1 MASNDKGVHVA
12 TPPGGEHVQHIHATK
27 EDRIKD
33 AKVFREEKKRQD
45 KIKDER
51 FAAIQE
57 RRNMGKKPGGS
68 GGSGGG
74 INIDVTSDS

>member
-1 MASNDKGVHVA
+1 MGSHVLR
-12 TPPGGEHVQHIHATK
+12 PKGGESVRHIETTK
-27 EDRIKD
+27 EDR
-33 AKVFREEKKRQD
+33 AKHAKEFRKEKKHQD

-57 RRNMGKKPGGS
+57 RKNKGKKPGGS

>member
-1 MASNDKGVHVA
+1 MTSHVLR
-12 TPPGGEHVQHIHATK
+12 PRGGESVRHVETTKQDRAKHAK
-27 EDRIKD
+27 E
-33 AKVFREEKKRQD
+33 FREEKEYQR

-57 RRNMGKKPGGS
+57 RRDKSKKPGGS

-74 INIDVTSDS
+74 INITSDN

>member
-1 MASNDKGVHVA
+1 MAGKNIHVA
-12 TPPGGEHVQHIHATK
+12 TPKGGESVRHIEQTK
-27 EDRIKD
+27 EDRAKKMKD
-33 AKVFREEKKRQD
+33 FKEQKKHEQEL
-45 KIKDER
+45 KQER

-57 RRNMGKKPGGS
+57 RRKGKKPSS